1 MIYGMKDQENKIN
14 SLRND
19 LETDYKILIGEVV
32 IEKLNV
38 EDLYEII
45 RYGWDRNDL
54 QKMLDEQDYAG
65 IGIVAAWIRECGN
78 ACHGFMVEDD
88 PYVYPLDEDGN
99 YVEGAFGRCC

>member
-1 MIYGMKDQENKIN
+1 MFVREYQENKIN

-19 LETDYKILIGEVV
+19 LETDYRILIGEIV

-45 RYGWDRNDL
+45 RYGWDRDDL

-65 IGIVAAWIRECGN
+65 IGIVAAWIRECGS
-78 ACHGFMVEDD
+78 CDHGMMVEDD
-88 PYVYPLDEDGN
+88 PYFYPLDEEGN
-99 YVEGAFGRCC
+99 YLDGAFGRCC